1 MTNADAETLAIFS
14 YGGDILA
21 LLVSLVWLH
30 YGSWLDSIPKWFL
43 VFTVTWVSVMAI
55 GALII
60 YA

>member
-1 MTNADAETLAIFS
+1 MTNADAETLALFS

-21 LLVSLVWLH
+21 LLVLFVWIH
-30 YGSWLDSIPKWFL
+30 YGSWLDSLPKWIL
-43 VFTVTWVSVMAI
+43 VFMSTWTTVMTV